1 MDTRTRYALCLVSF
15 NLRIFN
21 NVPMVHKLIIS
32 FVQRIVKTNKTE
44 DDEMEA
50 EALTQ
55 DEVSQMQGQYHDV
68 TVRSWRLWR

>member
-1 MDTRTRYALCLVSF
+1 M
-15 NLRIFN
+15 
-21 NVPMVHKLIIS
+21 
-32 FVQRIVKTNKTE
+32 NKTE

-68 TVRSWRLWR
+68 TTR